1 MNEAYIT
8 PKLISWARNRAHVS
22 IDDLAKKLK
31 VSSAKIQEWEQGDS
45 RPTLN
50 QAEKIANN
58 LHIPFGYL
66 FLKNPP
72 EEELPIPD
80 LRTGSKGNIRE
91 ISIDLI
97 DVINETRRRQDAY
110 KEIMIN
116 EDIEPLSFIGSL
128 HDINDPATIARNMR
142 SILKI
147 DRSYI
152 KKLKTWSDHLNYL
165 VKYAESVGILV
176 FRSGVVKFNTH
187 RALST
192 DEFRGFTLCDE
203 IAPVIFINA
212 VDYKSSQIFTFAHEL
227 AHLWIGQP
235 GISNVPPDG
244 FAFGITNRNENL
256 CDKVA
261 AEFLVPKDE
270 FVSAW
275 NKFTPIKEEVQR
287 LAKIFKVSS
296 LVILRRSFEM
306 NFISQS
312 QFYENLEIL
321 KNEIALHERKPKGEG
336 GDFYK
341 TFNTRNSL
349 KFSSTILEALVDGS
363 MLYREAANL
372 LNIHVSTLH
381 ELVNRSVLVG

>member
-8 PKLISWARNRAHVS
+8 PKLISWARNRAYVS

-31 VSSAKIQEWEQGDS
+31 VSSVKIQEWEQGDS

-80 LRTGSKGNIRE
+80 LRTGSKENVRE

-147 DRSYI
+147 
-152 KKLKTWSDHLNYL
+152 
-165 VKYAESVGILV
+165 
-176 FRSGVVKFNTH
+176 
-187 RALST
+187 
-192 DEFRGFTLCDE
+192 
-203 IAPVIFINA
+203 
-212 VDYKSSQIFTFAHEL
+212 
-227 AHLWIGQP
+227 
-235 GISNVPPDG
+235 
-244 FAFGITNRNENL
+244 
-256 CDKVA
+256 
-261 AEFLVPKDE
+261 
-270 FVSAW
+270 
-275 NKFTPIKEEVQR
+275 
-287 LAKIFKVSS
+287 
-296 LVILRRSFEM
+296 
-306 NFISQS
+306 
-312 QFYENLEIL
+312 
-321 KNEIALHERKPKGEG
+321 ER
-336 GDFYK
+336 
-341 TFNTRNSL
+341 
-349 KFSSTILEALVDGS
+349 
-363 MLYREAANL
+363 
-372 LNIHVSTLH
+372 
-381 ELVNRSVLVG
+381 